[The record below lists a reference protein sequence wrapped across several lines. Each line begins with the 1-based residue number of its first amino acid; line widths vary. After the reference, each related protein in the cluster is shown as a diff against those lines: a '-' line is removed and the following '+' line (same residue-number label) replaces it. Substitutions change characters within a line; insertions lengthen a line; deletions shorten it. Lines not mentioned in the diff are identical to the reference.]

1 MDGPWGPWPG
11 DMTWGRR
18 AGWGWGW
25 CRLGCLPQPRERPCH
40 CLSFIYGELPSLCA
54 RPRALCPTR
63 TIALQAQG
71 QQRSRTPDGGCRASF
86 FGENTASVL
95 RGSVRC
101 PALLEMWTGW
111 RSPRCSWCP
120 GFAPFGAGAQTPV
133 DLGDVGRL
141 CVARV
146 GALHLLPKLLLCL
159 EALSWVRDPP
169 KQAHVLGWGGLSRQE
184 SGAMPWHGADIPF
197 LVAFAGHR
205 EDHEHSAE

>member
-11 DMTWGRR
+11 DTSQ
-18 AGWGWGW
+18 GWGWGW
-25 CRLGCLPQPRERPCH
+25 GWSRLGCLPPPRERPCR

-63 TIALQAQG
+63 AVALQAQG

-86 FGENTASVL
+86 LGESTISVL
-95 RGSVRC
+95 RGSVRR
-101 PALLEMWTGW
+101 PASLEMWAGW

-146 GALHLLPKLLLCL
+146 GALHLLPKLLLWRLCRGS
-159 EALSWVRDPP
+159 ETPP
-169 KQAHVLGWGGLSRQE
+169 NRHTCWGGGASPGRRAGRCRGMVLTSLS
-184 SGAMPWHGADIPF
+184 
-197 LVAFAGHR
+197 VHR
-205 EDHEHSAE
+205 TSRRP